1 MLRWLIFAL
10 LLTPNRKNRQLDQF
24 QQDAWAFFQTNPD
37 KTFSRTETVNGLP
50 YVRVAMTDKMIA
62 QA

>member
-1 MLRWLIFAL
+1 L